1 MDAVKNVERAFWYHF
16 KNYVR
21 GRYPNV
27 SVIAEVLDMDVD
39 RVSSFQRY
47 YAFDSLFDFPLQQ
60 AIWDVFIH
68 DRSLNLIARPRLNDF
83 ESKGI
88 LDKDTLYTN
97 HNRLIVLL
105 DNHDLKKRF
114 FSLTVSEETEKK
126 R

>member
-83 ESKGI
+83 EPKGI